1 MSTQE
6 IYNAVLNLNK
16 EEVCHLVKVELDGGT
31 SVTEILNNGLI
42 SALDEVGRRFSD
54 GVIFVPEMIVAG
66 KVVESALDVLRP
78 IFSKSDVRPNGTIVI
93 GTVKGDLHDIGK
105 NLVSMVL
112 EGSGFEVT
120 DLGVDIAPEEFV
132 QVIKKRQPDMLAMS
146 ALLTTTMPMMKQ
158 TIDAIK
164 ESALRDSVK
173 ILIGGPAVTQR
184 FSDDIHAD
192 GFAEDAPG
200 AVRKARE
207 LLQIQ
212 PH

>member
-1 MSTQE
+1 MGTHE

-16 EEVCHLVKVELDGGT
+16 EEVLHLIKVELDAGT
-31 SVTEILNNGLI
+31 NVTEILNNGLI

-78 IFSKSDVRPNGTIVI
+78 VFTQKDVKPKGSIVI

-120 DLGVDIAPEEFV
+120 DLGVDITPEGFT
-132 QVIKKRQPDMLAMS
+132 QAIKNRQPDMLAMS

-164 ESALRDSVK
+164 GSALRDSIK
-173 ILIGGPAVTQR
+173 ILIGGPAVTQK
-184 FSDDIHAD
+184 FSDDINAD

-200 AVRKARE
+200 AVKKARE
-207 LLQIQ
+207 LLQI
-212 PH
+212 